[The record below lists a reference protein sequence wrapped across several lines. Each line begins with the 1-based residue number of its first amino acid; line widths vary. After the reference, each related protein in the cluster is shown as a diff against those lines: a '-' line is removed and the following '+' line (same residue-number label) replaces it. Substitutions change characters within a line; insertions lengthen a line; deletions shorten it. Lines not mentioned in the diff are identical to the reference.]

1 MKKGAASTAQW
12 TIRNLFFS
20 FQMLSMHCTVTRWSQ
35 KPSSLCATAPASWAM
50 VLLAHSVFMVS
61 LQSRECIPDE
71 SNTGNWFCFL
81 SLDLVLA
88 REKTKNLRLSYN
100 QFFFFKS

>member
-1 MKKGAASTAQW
+1 MKKGAASTALW
-12 TIRNLFFS
+12 TMRNLFFS
-20 FQMLSMHCTVTRWSQ
+20 IQMLCTHCTVPPPLKNHLVCVRLFVSA
-35 KPSSLCATAPASWAM
+35 CWAM
-50 VLLAHSVFMVS
+50 ILLAHSVFMVS

-88 REKTKNLRLSYN
+88 HVKTKNLRLYYN
-100 QFFFFKS
+100 QFFF